1 VNDDITPGPV
11 GRRES
16 MVAAFPGVMRF
27 AVVGVVN
34 TTVYYGSYLLL
45 RLVVPYIA
53 AHLIAIVVAMVGSF
67 LLNCY
72 WTFRTPPTWRK
83 FALFPLGN
91 LVNYVVT
98 TVGVVAL
105 VDGAGMDERIAP
117 LVAAVVAIPFT
128 FVLSKKILTRT
139 PVPSAGTR

>member
-1 VNDDITPGPV
+1 
-11 GRRES
+11 

>member
-1 VNDDITPGPV
+1 MPHPS

-16 MVAAFPGVMRF
+16 IAAAVPGVVRF

-53 AHLIAIVVAMVGSF
+53 AHLMAIVVAMVGSF
-67 LLNCY
+67 FLNCY

-91 LVNYVVT
+91 VVNYVVT
-98 TVGVVAL
+98 TVGVIAL
-105 VDGAGMDERIAP
+105 VDGVGMDERIAP

-128 FVLSKKILTRT
+128 FVLSKRILTRSHD
-139 PVPSAGTR
+139 PSSAQAGLR